1 MSCASAPDKLG
12 IKPIRN
18 INNLQHLSAANHT
31 PFIEFPRFEM
41 FSICHG
47 NTCAKFSYIS
57 LSSSQWQHIEA
68 LFQEPAISAAQEREQ
83 IKLAIALLETYSGE
97 QSGTDKDKAK
107 NDLSGGIHGQLD
119 CIDEATNTTVYLR
132 LLANAG
138 LLKKHR
144 QASRTS
150 RGGLLMPHNTATI
163 IEPGSNTRYAVDS
176 WFYKNGVA
184 PEILPLSKWES
195 GWKPEND

>member
-1 MSCASAPDKLG
+1 MQYLNTASH
-12 IKPIRN
+12 
-18 INNLQHLSAANHT
+18 Q
-31 PFIEFPRFEM
+31 PFIEFPLLEK
-41 FSICHG
+41 FSICHD

-68 LFQEPAISAAQEREQ
+68 LFHPPADSAAQEREQ

-107 NDLSGGIHGQLD
+107 NDLSSGIHGQLD

-138 LLKKHR
+138 LLKRHR

-150 RGGLLMPHNTATI
+150 RGGLLIPHNTATI
-163 IEPGSNTRYAVDS
+163 IETGSSTHYAVDS

-184 PEILPLSKWES
+184 PEILPLSKWKS